1 MDQYIE
7 ESASGKLKLKLDEI
21 IMKNKSKSVIMN
33 KIKEIDK
40 KYGEEGSKEYN
51 KKDILNDLI
60 SICFALPAISATG
73 AFGTPAGGLFIV
85 GIPAGIVGLYLS
97 GLLHEK
103 KKRKYDKRSL
113 LTHTKSKVEKHLE
126 KLENAYKKE
135 KNPKLKKEMESRI
148 KDAKATS

>member
-60 SICFALPAISATG
+60 SICFALPSISATG

-85 GIPAGIVGLYLS
+85 GIPTGIVGLYLS
-97 GLLHEK
+97 GL
-103 KKRKYDKRSL
+103 
-113 LTHTKSKVEKHLE
+113 
-126 KLENAYKKE
+126 
-135 KNPKLKKEMESRI
+135 
-148 KDAKATS
+148 